1 MRLDGFNA
9 SDFAPSQSYEPIP
22 EGTYKAVIT
31 ESEEKPTKAG
41 TGSYMQLTVE
51 IIDGQHSGRKLIDR
65 LNLNNPNKVAV
76 DIAQRTLS
84 SICRAT
90 GVMTPTDSQELH
102 DKPMMV
108 KVVIRPAQG
117 EYSAS
122 NEIKSYMVGESIPA
136 QAATSSKPSWAR

>member
-1 MRLDGFNA
+1 MCL
-9 SDFAPSQSYEPIP
+9 
-22 EGTYKAVIT
+22 K
-31 ESEEKPTKAG
+31 EKPTKAG

-122 NEIKSYMVGESIPA
+122 NEIKSYMVGESISA

>member
-9 SDFAPSQSYEPIP
+9 NDFAPTQTYEPIP
-22 EGTYKAVIT
+22 EGSYKAVIT

-136 QAATSSKPSWAR
+136 QPATSSKPSWAR